1 MCSETASRGV
11 PSDLQLYLKR
21 DSGTGA
27 FLSILRNFYEH
38 LFYGTPLG
46 DCFCVSENKMLISW
60 MVSPKKQASN
70 FCFGIIYKTGV
81 TFSNAN
87 SKQHQ
92 WMYLGKSHMLN
103 VDIIRIIDIFHCVES
118 VQIRSFFWS
127 VFDHFSRS
135 VRYTKSNEHR
145 LTGWTSFSKLFTYRV
160 TSSKVR
166 LILAGL
172 VAVRTFKQIFL
183 CFIDLNPSSW
193 PRVLLNKF
201 QFSLIN
207 DLIVFISKWRQQNI
221 GITQPN
227 WWIGTTWHKT

>member
-1 MCSETASRGV
+1 
-11 PSDLQLYLKR
+11 
-21 DSGTGA
+21 
-27 FLSILRNFYEH
+27 
-38 LFYGTPLG
+38 
-46 DCFCVSENKMLISW
+46 
-60 MVSPKKQASN
+60 MVRPKKQASN

-103 VDIIRIIDIFHCVES
+103 VDIIRIIDIFHYLKS

-135 VRYTKSNEHR
+135 VRSTKSNEHR
-145 LTGWTSFSKLFTYRV
+145 LIGWTSFSKLFTYRV

-166 LILAGL
+166 LILPGL

-227 WWIGTTWHKT
+227 WWIGTTWRKT